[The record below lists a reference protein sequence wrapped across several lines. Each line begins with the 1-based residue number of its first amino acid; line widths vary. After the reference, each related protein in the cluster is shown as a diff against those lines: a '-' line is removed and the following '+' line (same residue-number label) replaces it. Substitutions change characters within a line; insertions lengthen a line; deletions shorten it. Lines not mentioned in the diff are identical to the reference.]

1 YRSKEIILKH
11 NKKEITDPLFI
22 SYDRYEEIKEKY
34 GAPKDGD
41 ILLTS
46 VGTLGVPYIVNS
58 KEKFYFKDGN
68 LTWLKNFKEVVN
80 NRYIYYWVQSKYG
93 KNEINKITIGST
105 QQAITINSLKSLE
118 IQLPSLR
125 MQNKISRTLDAIYEK
140 ENNNLN
146 IINSLE
152 ELAQTLFKRWFVD
165 FEFPNEE
172 GKPYK
177 SSGGKMVESELGMI
191 PE

>member
-1 YRSKEIILKH
+1 MRFEKVKLGELCDISSSRRIFAKEYVDEGIPFYRSKEIILKH

-68 LTWLKNFKEVVN
+68 L
-80 NRYIYYWVQSKYG
+80 
-93 KNEINKITIGST
+93 
-105 QQAITINSLKSLE
+105 
-118 IQLPSLR
+118 
-125 MQNKISRTLDAIYEK
+125 
-140 ENNNLN
+140 
-146 IINSLE
+146 
-152 ELAQTLFKRWFVD
+152 
-165 FEFPNEE
+165 
-172 GKPYK
+172 
-177 SSGGKMVESELGMI
+177 
-191 PE
+191 